1 MLKEKRIQQIYELIK
16 RDGQVEISELGK
28 MCNVTEMTIRR
39 DLESL
44 SEMYHIVRT
53 HGGAMLPTGEEST
66 ELPYERRVVSQEAQ
80 KKRIAM
86 KALSFVKNGQTIFL
100 DSGSTTYFMA
110 ENIDNG
116 KDNIVITNGLN
127 LASEML
133 KRQKLSVVLIGGN
146 LRRNTLSAAGP
157 LAEQQISQFRVE
169 IAFLGGNGL
178 GQDGHVYIGN
188 VAELGIKRAI
198 MKIARKKYLLA
209 DSSKYGHESLLH
221 YASVDEFDGIII
233 DSELPEEK
241 VRELKDLGAN
251 VIIV

>member
-16 RDGQVEISELGK
+16 RDGQVQISELSK
-28 MCNVTEMTIRR
+28 MFNVTEMTIRR

-44 SEMYHIVRT
+44 SVMYHIVRT
-53 HGGAMLPTGEEST
+53 HGGAMLPTGEESI

-86 KALSFVKNGQTIFL
+86 KALALVKSGQTIFL
-100 DSGSTTYFMA
+100 DSGSTTYYMA

-127 LASEML
+127 LSSELL
-133 KRQKLSVVLIGGN
+133 KRQNLSVVLIGGN

-169 IAFLGGNGL
+169 IAFLGANGL
-178 GQDGHVYIGN
+178 GQDGQVYIGN

-198 MKIARKKYLLA
+198 MKIARIKYLLV

-221 YASVDEFDGIII
+221 YAGVDEFDGIII

-241 VRELKDLGAN
+241 VKELKELGAN
-251 VIIV
+251 VIVV

>member
-28 MCNVTEMTIRR
+28 MFNVTEMTIRR

-53 HGGAMLPTGEEST
+53 HGGAVLPTGEEST

-86 KALSFVKNGQTIFL
+86 KALSLIKSGQTIFL
-100 DSGSTTYFMA
+100 DSGSTTYYMA

-116 KDNIVITNGLN
+116 KDNIIITNGLN

-178 GQDGHVYIGN
+178 GQDGNVYIGN

-221 YASVDEFDGIII
+221 YAAVDEFDGVII

-241 VRELKDLGAN
+241 VQELKDLGAN
-251 VIIV
+251 VITV